1 MAPWAKEPTWWKEN
15 WLHRYPPIPTVYGM
29 CAPFS
34 AYINVESIHLKMRV
48 LLWDPGWL
56 QTFSPPASIAHYT
69 HTRCWDHSCVWS
81 GQLLPYPPVF
91 MCSFTVPILSSTLFF
106 LRCSIQKTVW
116 REPRDHCPQSEEGIS
131 CQRQAAWGS
140 CRRRERLCPG
150 STGGISCEG
159 QVVKDGICPMDPSH
173 IPWVHS
179 GRYSL
184 FLPLLSRQ
192 HGLQAG
198 RLGSGNWGPYSL
210 CTYNLAVSLV
220 LGLLCLVSGIW

>member
-1 MAPWAKEPTWWKEN
+1 MGKGTHMVERELTPQVSSNPHCVWHVCTLQCLHKCRKYSLEDESLTVRPWLTSDFQSSC
-15 WLHRYPPIPTVYGM
+15 LHCPL
-29 CAPFS
+29 
-34 AYINVESIHLKMRV
+34 H
-48 LLWDPGWL
+48 
-56 QTFSPPASIAHYT
+56 T

-140 CRRRERLCPG
+140 CRRRGRLCPG

-159 QVVKDGICPMDPSH
+159 QVVRDGICPMDPSH

-210 CTYNLAVSLV
+210 CTYDLAVSLV